1 MENKLNVNIIAD
13 DGIVVPKAEYDELL
27 RKVYAFDLIVE
38 DTKRNID
45 NNETFGFV
53 SSDLVMLVTGMRKYL
68 VEHQQAKVIIDQTPE
83 MAAEMGV
90 LHRQDMSARKVPT
103 A

>member
-1 MENKLNVNIIAD
+1 MENKLNVNVIAD

-45 NNETFGFV
+45 NNEAFGFV

-68 VEHQQAKVIIDQTPE
+68 VERQQAKVILDQP
-83 MAAEMGV
+83 AGIGV
-90 LHRQDMSARKVPT
+90 LHCEDVNARKVGSNE
-103 A
+103 